1 MSQTPSRGSRRTCQV
16 QSQAAAALTSP
27 LVGIVPKPRDKM
39 AFTVVE
45 DRLVVFGGF
54 GPQDRAAMQEAARA
68 SAAAA
73 AAQDAA
79 EDVEEDDSESV
90 SVPGGK
96 QAADGDSEEEP
107 DVSVEVGWFADL
119 HVLQR
124 AGSAFQ
130 WVQLNPQ
137 GTVSSPASAS
147 PLLLVLCCRGSPCCV
162 LHLPT

>member
-1 MSQTPSRGSRRTCQV
+1 
-16 QSQAAAALTSP
+16 
-27 LVGIVPKPRDKM
+27 M

-73 AAQDAA
+73 AAVQDAA
-79 EDVEEDDSESV
+79 EAVEEDDSESL
-90 SVPGGK
+90 SVPGK
-96 QAADGDSEEEP
+96 QTAEADSEEEP

-137 GTVSSPASAS
+137 GPVSCPAFVVVLQRVFLSRNSAAAHAS
-147 PLLLVLCCRGSPCCV
+147 RRRRYGFDCARVVRVWRP
-162 LHLPT
+162 